1 MALYQK
7 YFPTLYI
14 IQLGNFQFSPSVGRI
29 KFMMCS
35 WSLIITMLPLH
46 LYVATFKQQMHMEYV
61 SLSWCDIQE
70 LAISIM
76 VSCIEDCC

>member
-1 MALYQK
+1 MLKSKNKYCCPNKIFLTKQK
-7 YFPTLYI
+7 KHTPPPPPPFTL
-14 IQLGNFQFSPSVGRI
+14 SGR
-29 KFMMCS
+29 
-35 WSLIITMLPLH
+35 SLTMLPLH